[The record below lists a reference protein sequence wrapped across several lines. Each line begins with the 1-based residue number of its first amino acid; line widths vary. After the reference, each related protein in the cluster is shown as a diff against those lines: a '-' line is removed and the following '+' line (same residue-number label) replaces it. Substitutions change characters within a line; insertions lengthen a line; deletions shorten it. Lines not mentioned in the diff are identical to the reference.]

1 MPRLRLFGPVREAA
15 GRGVDELPGRTVDE
29 VLVAARARYGE
40 PFTSVA
46 AGCAVWVN
54 GASAQPGDPLGDGD
68 EVALLPPVSG
78 G

>member
-1 MPRLRLFGPVREAA
+1 MARVRLFGPVREAA
-15 GRGVDELPGRTVDE
+15 GRGADVLPGRTVEE

-54 GASAQPGDPLGDGD
+54 GASAAPSDPIADSD
-68 EVALLPPVSG
+68 ELALLPPVSG